1 MGISTVIKGT
11 LTGNHMKR
19 LSNGIDTFDG
29 RSAHAHRMAGAR
41 SSICIITRALHHTLG
56 HHGSR
61 WCTACR
67 TKLTF

>member
-1 MGISTVIKGT
+1 MGISTFIKGT

-41 SSICIITRALHHTLG
+41 SSALLRAHSIIP
-56 HHGSR
+56 
-61 WCTACR
+61 
-67 TKLTF
+67 